1 MKPVR
6 VPPPLLPYACPVTP
20 AQLSR
25 TVLLSLHGVAGDAG
39 WRVDLPERVVI
50 ESPPRRGGGDYATGV
65 LLRLGRRA
73 PDLAGRL
80 ARRLEREPGIG
91 RVEVTGP
98 GFVNVT
104 LDGAGRAALVAALIS
119 GGTSGR
125 TSGGTG
131 IPGESTPD
139 RPARDAARWSAATGE
154 PTAALLVRTRAS
166 SLFRVQYAHARTR
179 ALLRNGAA
187 LGLEP
192 LPGGRTGPGA
202 DAHPEAHY
210 DYAAPAERAL
220 LALLAD
226 HARVAAGSP
235 PAAHARHLTAVAD
248 AFLDAHDACPPLPA
262 GGRKPLAAHRSRL
275 ALAEAAGTVLA
286 GGLSQLGV
294 TAPAHL

>member
-1 MKPVR
+1 M
-6 VPPPLLPYACPVTP
+6 TP

-25 TVLLSLHGVAGDAG
+25 TVLLSLHGVADDAG

-91 RVEVTGP
+91 RVEITGP

-104 LDGAGRAALVAALIS
+104 LDGAGRAALVAAL
-119 GGTSGR
+119 GGGGATGAGAR
-125 TSGGTG
+125 TG
-131 IPGESTPD
+131 STPD
-139 RPARDAARWSAATGE
+139 HPARDAARWSAATGE
-154 PTAALLVRTRAS
+154 PPEALLVRTPAS

-192 LPGGRTGPGA
+192 LPGGGTNPGA
-202 DAHPEAHY
+202 NPGTSPGTSPEARY

-226 HARVAAGSP
+226 HGRVAAGSP

-262 GGRKPLAAHRSRL
+262 GDRKPLAAHRSRL